1 MQNPTGWIGFISGPA
16 KTTWP
21 GIEKCLPGGRLAGS
35 GVRLRRV
42 KDRVEAQGISETVH
56 KGKPMPEL
64 SLQTA
69 PRATSSKQRR
79 VAEAHGSQE
88 VEPGISMEQALQS
101 PALRA
106 NAGRWRGGTETRR
119 VTALLARL
127 MNGLQSIKPSWLD
140 GSRPGGPSLVEALPL
155 RPSRVEAPVTS
166 SWSGGL
172 MRMVWQ
178 RVCMNWWR
186 TLLLTLVILCFPKL
200 TAMVITWVLRLAISF
215 VKALRWRILAEA
227 AASTTPG
234 GGTPP
239 PPHPFHWMS
248 SLLLL
253 VDIYLRVRPMVGAG

>member
-1 MQNPTGWIGFISGPA
+1 M
-16 KTTWP
+16 
-21 GIEKCLPGGRLAGS
+21 
-35 GVRLRRV
+35 
-42 KDRVEAQGISETVH
+42 
-56 KGKPMPEL
+56 
-64 SLQTA
+64 
-69 PRATSSKQRR
+69 RR

-200 TAMVITWVLRLAISF
+200 TAMVITLVLRLAISF
-215 VKALRWRILAEA
+215 VKALLWQILAEVGKELKTLCLQMSQ
-227 AASTTPG
+227 ASSSFEFMVVEALEGLFWWTGRVCGNATFLDNSNSTSCCFNYTWWGESP
-234 GGTPP
+234 TPP
-239 PPHPFHWMS
+239 PL
-248 SLLLL
+248 SLDELFASFGRHLSPYQAHGGGGIMNL
-253 VDIYLRVRPMVGAG
+253 CAFLFDLTGSFWF

>member
-1 MQNPTGWIGFISGPA
+1 M
-16 KTTWP
+16 
-21 GIEKCLPGGRLAGS
+21 
-35 GVRLRRV
+35 
-42 KDRVEAQGISETVH
+42 
-56 KGKPMPEL
+56 
-64 SLQTA
+64 
-69 PRATSSKQRR
+69 RR

-200 TAMVITWVLRLAISF
+200 TAMVITLVLRLAISF
-215 VKALRWRILAEA
+215 VKGLLWQILAEVGKELKTLCLQMSQASSSFEFMVVEALEGLFGGQEEFAATQHSWTTATPPA

-234 GGTPP
+234 GGNPP

-253 VDIYLRVRPMVGAG
+253 VDIYLRIRPMVGAG